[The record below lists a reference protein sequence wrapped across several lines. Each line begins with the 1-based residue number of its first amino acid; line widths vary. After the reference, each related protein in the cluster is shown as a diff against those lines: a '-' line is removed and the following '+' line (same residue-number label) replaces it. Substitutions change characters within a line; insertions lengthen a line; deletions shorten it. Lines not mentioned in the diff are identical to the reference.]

1 MKSRLLHYLRV
12 YQGFLTTCFIQAL
25 EFRLHFF
32 LLIMMDLAFYIS
44 SLASIHIIFNH
55 VSEIGGWNREQFLFF
70 TAVMLSIN
78 QLTMS
83 FISESFWRFP
93 VLLRTGE
100 LDFYLLKPIGS
111 IFTVFFRFIR
121 PGSMVNILFTGG
133 ALIYFGLQID
143 LDWSAWTLLPFLII
157 LGFILQNSIELV
169 IACSMFWMLEGTG
182 INFLRMELQQLARW
196 PDFIY
201 GAFVYR
207 FLTVLL
213 PILLIG
219 SAPVRFLFNYNDFFP
234 MIGMGVSILV
244 FWSFLSIAWSAGL
257 RAYESAS
264 S

>member
-1 MKSRLLHYLRV
+1 MRSRLLHYIKV
-12 YQGFLTTCFIQAL
+12 YGRFLSTGFVQAL
-25 EFRLHFF
+25 EFRVHFF
-32 LLIMMDLAFYIS
+32 LLIFMDLAFYIS
-44 SLASIHIIFNH
+44 SLASVHIIFDH
-55 VSEIGGWNREQFLFF
+55 VSQIGGWNREQFLFF
-70 TAVMLSIN
+70 TTVMLCIN

-121 PGSMVNILFTGG
+121 PGSMVNVLFTGST
-133 ALIYFGLQID
+133 LIYFGLQID
-143 LDWSAWTLLPFLII
+143 LSWYSWVLLPFLIVM
-157 LGFILQNSIELV
+157 GFILQNSIELV
-169 IACSMFWMLEGTG
+169 ITCSMFWMLEGTG

-201 GAFVYR
+201 SAFVYR
-207 FLTVLL
+207 FLSVLL

-219 SAPVRFLFNYNDFFP
+219 SAPVRFLFNYGDFFP
-234 MIGMGVSILV
+234 MIGMAAAILV
-244 FWSFLSIAWSAGL
+244 FWGILGVSWSAGL
-257 RAYESAS
+257 KAYESAS